1 MVVVAAAVA
10 AVVMVEVEVEGVV
23 VVVMVVVMAAAGR
36 VTSHGARFASS
47 SRRSFSFS
55 SHSFCRAAFRSAHS
69 LFFWSRITFWYANH
83 SLRWSL
89 NCGEAMEV

>member
-1 MVVVAAAVA
+1 MAAVVAAAA
-10 AVVMVEVEVEGVV
+10 APVV
-23 VVVMVVVMAAAGR
+23 VVVMAAAGR
-36 VTSHGARFASS
+36 VTSHGSRFASS

-89 NCGEAMEV
+89 NCREEQGGREVSGEW